1 MVEDHGKLSLQDCR
15 NRVPIDEAIVTYVIV
30 SEALL
35 LGLCSMNFLNFIFI
49 RMTKSNAQKQREY
62 RERKKLNDEKY
73 LEK

>member
-35 LGLCSMNFLNFIFI
+35 LGLCSMNFLNFIFT

-62 RERKKLNDEKY
+62 RERKKLNDKKY

>member
-35 LGLCSMNFLNFIFI
+35 LGLYSMNFLNFIFI